1 MLFNKITRIYLL
13 DEGFFVPLHGFMD
26 SLKMKKLTVIAL
38 FLSLLLVGCGHNKE
52 SDGIMLHREFY
63 QTVWERFDFVTNQV
77 EITEP
82 TTYDLGLRISFT
94 DDYPFDYIDL
104 VFAVLTSDGTPYR
117 SKGYKFSVKD
127 KEGNWKSDSVNGV
140 YSFELPIN
148 KALQI
153 TEAGKYS
160 FKIEQK
166 MPKTPLVGVKEL
178 VLFDNNK

>member
-1 MLFNKITRIYLL
+1 LL
-13 DEGFFVPLHGFMD
+13 NEGFFILLHDFMD
-26 SLKMKKLTVIAL
+26 SLEMKRHAVIAL
-38 FLSLLLVGCGHNKE
+38 FLSLLLVGCGHSKE

-77 EITEP
+77 EITES
-82 TTYDLGLRISFT
+82 TTFDLGLRISFT

-117 SKGYKFSVKD
+117 SKGYKFSMKD
-127 KEGNWKSDSVNGV
+127 KDGHWKSDPINGV
-140 YSFELPIN
+140 YSFELSIN

-153 TEAGKYS
+153 SEAGKYT

-178 VLFDNNK
+178 TLYNNSNK

>member
-1 MLFNKITRIYLL
+1 MLNK
-13 DEGFFVPLHGFMD
+13 GFFIPLHDFMD
-26 SLKMKKLTVIAL
+26 SYEMKRRAVIAL
-38 FLSLLLVGCGHNKE
+38 FFSLLLVGCDHKE

-82 TTYDLGLRISFT
+82 TTFDLGLRISFT
-94 DDYPFDYIDL
+94 DDYPFGYIDL
-104 VFAVLTSDGTPYR
+104 VFSVLTSDGTPYR

-127 KEGNWKSDSVNGV
+127 NEGNWKSDAINGV

-178 VLFDNNK
+178 TLFNNNI

>member
-1 MLFNKITRIYLL
+1 
-13 DEGFFVPLHGFMD
+13 
-26 SLKMKKLTVIAL
+26 MKRPVVIAL
-38 FLSLLLVGCGHNKE
+38 FFCLLLVSCEHKQ
-52 SDGIMLHREFY
+52 SDGIMLHRKFY
-63 QTVWERFDFVTNQV
+63 QTVWERFDFVTNQI

-82 TTYDLGLRISFT
+82 TTFDLGLRIGFT

-104 VFAVLTSDGTPYR
+104 VFTVLTSDGTPYR

-127 KEGNWKSDSVNGV
+127 KEGNWKSDSIDGV
-140 YSFELPIN
+140 YNFELPIN

-166 MPKTPLVGVKEL
+166 MPKTPLVGITEL
-178 VLFDNNK
+178 TLYDNIE